1 MAEYTRRRLAKMSF
15 DIHLQCFRN
24 GEPATFKRALVEEIF
39 GRHAINFH
47 LPLTGV
53 NYADRGGA
61 EIYGADDGDDI
72 QSLMFNSA
80 AAPRFSMLSMSW
92 LSARDRLLFGPPP
105 GVHIVR
111 LPPWRRSLIF
121 RPDSAMNRSDHR
133 SSSQG
138 ALSSMRVFAAPR

>member
-1 MAEYTRRRLAKMSF
+1 MSF
-15 DIHLQCFRN
+15 DIFLQCFRK

-72 QSLMFNSA
+72 QSLMFNHCGGCTFFDALYELAQRTGSVVIWPTTRSPYCA
-80 AAPRFSMLSMSW
+80 VTDSETIADLPAGFCDEPLGAP
-92 LSARDRLLFGPPP
+92 
-105 GVHIVR
+105 IVVSDGR
-111 LPPWRRSLIF
+111 ELDEGIRRSTV
-121 RPDSAMNRSDHR
+121 S
-133 SSSQG
+133 
-138 ALSSMRVFAAPR
+138 